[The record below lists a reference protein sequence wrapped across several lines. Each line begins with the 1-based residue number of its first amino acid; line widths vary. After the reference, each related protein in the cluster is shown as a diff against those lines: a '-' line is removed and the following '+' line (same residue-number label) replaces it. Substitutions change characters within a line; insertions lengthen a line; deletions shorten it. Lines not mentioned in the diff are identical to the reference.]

1 MSNWLT
7 GIIDGVIGA
16 ARGILTIRIVSVTR
30 QTERENEIYRE
41 GFDEGHRIG
50 VLNGKARKIDA
61 APHEEL
67 EVKAT
72 ERVDVAPDSI
82 RPGRRV
88 GTVCV
93 VGHSSK
99 PQIKRFTVRR
109 PGMSNNEAI
118 EILENIETG
127 IYGKIAIAKAIDALR
142 LTDKETILDKTT

>member
-1 MSNWLT
+1 MSNLESND
-7 GIIDGVIGA
+7 GI
-16 ARGILTIRIVSVTR
+16 
-30 QTERENEIYRE
+30 
-41 GFDEGHRIG
+41 
-50 VLNGKARKIDA
+50 K
-61 APHEEL
+61 
-67 EVKAT
+67 
-72 ERVDVAPDSI
+72 
-82 RPGRRV
+82 PGRRL

-142 LTDKETILDKTT
+142 LTDKETTLEKLAENLDKTT